1 MTQPTAELLAIADFN
16 DARLDEDEMVAR
28 AASGATVVGEPGAW
42 QPSPT
47 GDEWEAHIS
56 DHDDEELLVAL
67 RPGLPRPPEV
77 MGGRWG
83 AVVASTPDPAD
94 PDADSPMPAFV
105 HAARH
110 DPARVLAEVG
120 AKRLFNQRWR
130 KLITEIDADPD
141 PERRKRLAGI
151 RQDLDQV
158 ARHLAAA
165 HDKHPDYRSE
175 WRS

>member
-1 MTQPTAELLAIADFN
+1 MTQSIAELLAIADFN

-28 AASGATVVGEPGAW
+28 AASGATVIGEPGTW
-42 QPSPT
+42 RPSPM

-56 DHDDEELLVAL
+56 EHGDEELLVAL

-83 AVVASTPDPAD
+83 AVVAATSDPAD

-110 DPARVLAEVG
+110 DPARVLAEVR
-120 AKRLFNQRWR
+120 AKRLLNESWR
-130 KLITEIDADPD
+130 RLIAEIDADPD
-141 PERRKRLAGI
+141 PERQERLAGT
-151 RQDLDQV
+151 RHDLDQV

-165 HDKHPDYRSE
+165 HDKHPDYRPE
-175 WRS
+175 WRP